1 MPTRRAKHADV
12 DAQVAALAE
21 LMRGSRHIL
30 FCTGAGI
37 STNDPAGLR
46 DYRGPDGIWT
56 EAQASGL
63 VVGEPGEKG
72 MPVDS
77 PWDETMFRRM
87 PAARPTFAHRAIAQL
102 SGGED
107 PLVKHVITQNE
118 DGLHRRSGVPEVR
131 LSELHG
137 SAFVEVCG
145 NYASGDSDES
155 SSSEDESTSSDA
167 ERAVLDAAA
176 DAAARERRPAGCGAL
191 TVRDFVTYWPRG
203 PR

>member
-1 MPTRRAKHADV
+1 
-12 DAQVAALAE
+12 
-21 LMRGSRHIL
+21 
-30 FCTGAGI
+30 
-37 STNDPAGLR
+37 
-46 DYRGPDGIWT
+46 
-56 EAQASGL
+56 
-63 VVGEPGEKG
+63 

-77 PWDETMFRRM
+77 PWDETMVRRM

-167 ERAVLDAAA
+167 ERAALDAAA